1 MLLFL
6 LLIVSEILTLAVLRQ
21 HFYDRSWMSYYF
33 CVIVHVALSIWIWI
47 LWFETITYNGIFD
60 EPGHIWI
67 MMSLAGMICA
77 VVLPRLMLAAFHFG
91 GRLIRRK
98 TGGHSRALTNT
109 GLVLFA
115 IIITVLGMATFYGR
129 FNFKTENYTLKIK
142 GLKTE
147 LSGLKIVQISDMHL
161 SSFYH
166 HKELLENAMKQVS
179 AINPDIL
186 INTGDFV
193 TIGWRESKGLDSVLR
208 IPEGKFGSFAVMGNH
223 DFGTYDPF
231 FTEADRD
238 NNVLLMNRFIR
249 SSGYTLLND
258 ESSMLN
264 IGDARIAMIGIIT
277 KGSFPRMIHG
287 DLQKAVAGTD
297 SADLRVLLSH
307 DPNSWDKEVA
317 GKTNIEVTFSG
328 HTHGMQIGILT
339 KKFRWSPAKFFYPH
353 WEGVYREG
361 DQFLVVNRGLG
372 VLAIPFRIWM
382 PPEITVVTILPG

>member
-1 MLLFL
+1 
-6 LLIVSEILTLAVLRQ
+6 
-21 HFYDRSWMSYYF
+21 
-33 CVIVHVALSIWIWI
+33 
-47 LWFETITYNGIFD
+47 
-60 EPGHIWI
+60 
-67 MMSLAGMICA
+67 
-77 VVLPRLMLAAFHFG
+77 
-91 GRLIRRK
+91 
-98 TGGHSRALTNT
+98 
-109 GLVLFA
+109 
-115 IIITVLGMATFYGR
+115 
-129 FNFKTENYTLKIK
+129 
-142 GLKTE
+142 
-147 LSGLKIVQISDMHL
+147 
-161 SSFYH
+161 
-166 HKELLENAMKQVS
+166 
-179 AINPDIL
+179 
-186 INTGDFV
+186 
-193 TIGWRESKGLDSVLR
+193 
-208 IPEGKFGSFAVMGNH
+208 
-223 DFGTYDPF
+223 
-231 FTEADRD
+231 
-238 NNVLLMNRFIR
+238 MNRFIR